1 MGPSPL
7 WEGAVLR
14 RGRAAHCKVSGCSAM
29 SCAKTDEPIETPFGL
44 SAFNHVLDG
53 VHTGAAWQIP
63 LNRPYAVAMRPVV
76 KLL

>member
-1 MGPSPL
+1 
-7 WEGAVLR
+7 
-14 RGRAAHCKVSGCSAM
+14 M

-63 LNRPYAVAMRPVV
+63 LNRPYAVVMRPVV